1 MSTDVSADP
10 RGVATR
16 QSPASEVFDKL
27 SSSESG
33 ASVPRLA
40 MLCRVGAFLGAFGLV
55 AVVIGGLA
63 MGAMQRSAAAV
74 AESAQHAA
82 AESQDD
88 IGSADPAGPTPSARQ
103 PDPEPE
109 RHTTAVAGPPLQRID
124 RTWAQ
129 RTATA
134 AGIPL
139 RALLAYASATVTVSA
154 EQPGCGISWNTL
166 AAIGAVESA
175 HASHGGTRLLDSG
188 FTRPAIL
195 GPSLNGRGVGTIR
208 DTDDGALDGDRVWD
222 RAVGPMQFIPS
233 TWRRWGADGNGD
245 GRADPNQIDDAA
257 LTAARYLCASGSLTT
272 PERWRAAVLSYN
284 HSDAYVDAV
293 AAAANTYAAS
303 ARR

>member
-1 MSTDVSADP
+1 MAVL
-10 RGVATR
+10 R
-16 QSPASEVFDKL
+16 
-27 SSSESG
+27 
-33 ASVPRLA
+33 
-40 MLCRVGAFLGAFGLV
+40 RVGAFLGAFGLV

-74 AESAQHAA
+74 AKSGEHAA
-82 AESQDD
+82 ARSQ
-88 IGSADPAGPTPSARQ
+88 GYTGLAEPVGPTPSARQ

-109 RHTTAVAGPPLQRID
+109 RHTTAVAPQPLQRID
-124 RTWAQ
+124 QAWAQ
-129 RTATA
+129 RTAAA
-134 AGIPL
+134 AGIPQ

-154 EQPGCGISWNTL
+154 EQPGCGLSWNTL
-166 AAIGAVESA
+166 AGIGAVESA
-175 HASHGGTRLLDSG
+175 HASHGGTHLLDSG

-208 DTDDGALDGDRVWD
+208 DTDNGALDGDRVWD

-284 HSDAYVDAV
+284 HSGAYVDAV
-293 AAAANTYAAS
+293 AAAANTYAAA